1 MLDSAT
7 STSPAVQHQL
17 DRLWSLSPGADILG
31 LERITALL
39 DRIGNPHEN
48 LPPVLH
54 VAGTNG
60 KGSTCA
66 FLRSAIEAAGL
77 TVHVYTSPHLVRF
90 NERIRI
96 AGTLIEDD
104 ALAALLEEVLDAAE
118 RLGAG
123 DIGASF
129 FEVTTAAAFLAF
141 ARAPADACIIEV
153 GLGGRLDATNVI
165 ARPLVTGIAQLG
177 VDHQSFL
184 GDTAEEIAGEK
195 AGIAKPGVPLVTMR
209 YPNSIAQRVETVAR
223 AARAPVSAAG
233 DQWFFAADDGKLG
246 YRDAAGRIETPLPSL
261 AGPHQPE
268 NLALAIAML
277 RHQTPLVIPPEAYRT
292 AAEATRWPARMQRL
306 GTGPLADLLPPGSE
320 LWLDGGHNPAA
331 AATVAATLRQIAFPG
346 TGRSEVHLI
355 LGMLSNKDPAGLLAP
370 FAELATTLHA
380 VPVPN
385 HEHHTPEALVAIARS
400 LGMIANTATDVPTA
414 LADITAAADP
424 AEPPIVLILGSLYLA
439 GEVLAANDEAPT

>member
-1 MLDSAT
+1 MPDFAT
-7 STSPAVQHQL
+7 SASPAVQHQL

-39 DRIGNPHEN
+39 ARLGNPQDS

-77 TVHVYTSPHLVRF
+77 TAHVYTSPHLVRF

-96 AGTLIEDD
+96 AGSLIEDD
-104 ALAALLEEVLDAAE
+104 ALAALLGEVLDI
-118 RLGAG
+118 AG

-141 ARAPADACIIEV
+141 SRTPADACIVEV

-177 VDHQSFL
+177 IDHQSFL

-195 AGIAKPGVPLVTMR
+195 AGIAKQGIPLVTMR
-209 YPNSIAQRVETVAR
+209 YPAPIADRVETVAR
-223 AARAPVSAAG
+223 IARARVSAAG
-233 DQWFFAADDGKLG
+233 DAWFFSADDGKLV
-246 YRDAAGRIETPLPSL
+246 YRDEAGRIETPLPSL

-277 RHQTPLVIPPEAYRT
+277 RHQNQLIVSPEALRA
-292 AAEATRWPARMQRL
+292 AAETTRWPARMQRL

-331 AATVAATLRQIAFPG
+331 AATIAATLRQIAFPG
-346 TGRSEVHLI
+346 IGRSEVHLI

-370 FAELATTLHA
+370 FADLATTLHA

-385 HEHHTPEALVAIARS
+385 HEHHSPEALVAIARG
-400 LGMIANTATDVPTA
+400 LHIAANTATDVPSA

-424 AEPPIVLILGSLYLA
+424 AEPPIILILGSLYLA
-439 GEVLAANDEAPT
+439 GEVLAANDEAPN